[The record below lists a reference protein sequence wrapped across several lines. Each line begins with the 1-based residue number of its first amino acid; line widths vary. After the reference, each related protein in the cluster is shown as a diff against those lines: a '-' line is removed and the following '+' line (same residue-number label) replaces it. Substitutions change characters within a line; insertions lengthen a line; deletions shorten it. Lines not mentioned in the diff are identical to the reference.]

1 MRIIFVLILLSVTAW
16 ASLAPAEPTTRER
29 ALQHA
34 AEFLWSKQQAN
45 GSWRSDYYGVM
56 RSGQS
61 LTPFVLFAQ
70 MLHIDELS
78 SAEAGRIRKATQ
90 FLLAHLDKQGA
101 LGRSDPDVLEY
112 PVYSTSYAI
121 ETLRH
126 ILKYQ
131 KAWGPGP
138 WDEIREARQRMIDF
152 LAQAQYQ
159 EANGFEETHVAY
171 GGWGFNAPVG
181 KGVVGH
187 MDIAHTRKA
196 LAALAS
202 TADED
207 ELKQLRNRAELFLL
221 LMQKDPRAKATQ
233 PHPVEVPEDKS
244 SSHYDGGF
252 YFSPVA
258 LSANKAPYD
267 EKTHSWP
274 SYASATCDGI
284 LALLAAG
291 VSADDPRVV
300 AATDWLRKHPEVDY
314 PQGVPADHPEPW
326 GDAIRFYHY
335 AVRAEV
341 YDKLSFPTEGKQRL
355 LTAILKHQL
364 PDGSFSN
371 SDSPLMKEDD
381 PLVCTSL
388 AMIALAHC
396 SMD

>member
-1 MRIIFVLILLSVTAW
+1 MRIILVLISVGLA
-16 ASLAPAEPTTRER
+16 ASVSLATSEPTPRELALER
-29 ALQHA
+29 AA
-34 AEFLWSKQQAN
+34 NFLWSKQRED

-61 LTPFVLFAQ
+61 LTPFVFYALMQ
-70 MLHIDELS
+70 STDGLSEGIDDQARNACQFIRHSIDDEG
-78 SAEAGRIRKATQ
+78 AVGRM
-90 FLLAHLDKQGA
+90 
-101 LGRSDPDVLEY
+101 DPDILEY

-121 ETLRH
+121 EAIEEYSQHLSDFAFCLKSDLLRE
-126 ILKYQ
+126 L
-131 KAWGPGP
+131 
-138 WDEIREARQRMIDF
+138 QRMQGF
-152 LAQAQYQ
+152 LLAAQYRD
-159 EANGFEETHVAY
+159 ENGFEPRHVAY

-181 KGVVGH
+181 KGIVGH

-196 LAALAS
+196 LAALADYPVDS
-202 TADED
+202 KLDA
-207 ELKQLRNRAELFLL
+207 LRERAKLFLL
-221 LMQKDPRAKATQ
+221 LMQKDPSATAAQ
-233 PHPVEVPEDKS
+233 PHAVELAEGNATSVF
-244 SSHYDGGF
+244 DGGF

-267 EKTHSWP
+267 ETTHSWP

-291 VSADDPRVV
+291 VPDDDPRMI
-300 AATDWLRKHPEVDY
+300 AAVDWLRKHPDVDF

-341 YDKLSFPTEGKQRL
+341 YHKLSFPAADKKRL
-355 LTAILKHQL
+355 AAAVLKHQL
-364 PDGSFSN
+364 SDGSFSN
-371 SDSPLMKEDD
+371 SHSPLMKEDD

-396 SMD
+396 DVD